1 MLSGAATLVGVLIT
15 GFAVGPHQTN
25 CYLVAARS
33 GGPAVVIDPGDEA
46 VPTLEYYFAVNDL
59 APAAVLLTHGH
70 GGHTASVFDLCAGWQ
85 IPAYLHP
92 ADNHLLE
99 DRPEE
104 LIAVADGVCIEVGE
118 VAVTADHTPGHTPG
132 SVTYRVNADTDE
144 GSAAVAFTGD
154 TLGFRWAGRG
164 EGRDEDHRRL
174 RESVGAK
181 LLVLGDDTV
190 VLPGHGTST
199 TIGGERRF
207 NPHCKDL

>member
-104 LIAVADGVCIEVGE
+104 LIAVADFAHRDRAALARRAEEE
-118 VAVTADHTPGHTPG
+118 VAALLGLPAPSGP
-132 SVTYRVNADTDE
+132 AA
-144 GSAAVAFTGD
+144 AAVAASAT
-154 TLGFRWAGRG
+154 APNGRT
-164 EGRDEDHRRL
+164 D
-174 RESVGAK
+174 
-181 LLVLGDDTV
+181 
-190 VLPGHGTST
+190 
-199 TIGGERRF
+199 
-207 NPHCKDL
+207 